1 MKYCKYC
8 GAELSND
15 ANVCSRCGH
24 SLGGSNVQQ
33 EKGHHGLGI
42 AGFILSL
49 LSVQPLALIF
59 SIIGLA
65 VGKRNGN
72 KTGLA
77 VAGLVISII
86 YIVVEIII
94 FIVAGP
100 MIMEMYRELLN
111 GMTTALAI
119 L

>member
-8 GAELSND
+8 GAELND
-15 ANVCSRCGH
+15 NASVCSRCGH
-24 SLGGSNVQQ
+24 SLGSSSVQQ
-33 EKGHHGLGI
+33 KGHHGLGI

-100 MIMEMYRELLN
+100 MIIEMYKELLSGA
-111 GMTTALAI
+111 GMALAV